1 MVKPG
6 ELFTLSNFW
15 VLCKEDI
22 VVKLGVYVTQFLLWL
37 RKVQMAKEHVEYLM
51 KVCVFYIAKCMIM
64 LYFIVWHR

>member
-22 VVKLGVYVTQFLLWL
+22 VVKLGVYVTQFLL
-37 RKVQMAKEHVEYLM
+37 
-51 KVCVFYIAKCMIM
+51 
-64 LYFIVWHR
+64 